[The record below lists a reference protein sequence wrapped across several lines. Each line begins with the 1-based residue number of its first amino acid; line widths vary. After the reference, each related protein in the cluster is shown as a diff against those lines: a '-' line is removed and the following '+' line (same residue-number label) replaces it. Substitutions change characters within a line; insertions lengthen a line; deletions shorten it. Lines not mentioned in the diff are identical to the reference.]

1 MFFLTYHSNNGTR
14 CFRIQNTR
22 VMHLK
27 FAILPHGPQKEE
39 QRIITTHSAPQETL
53 KVQNHQYILVKAF

>member
-14 CFRIQNTR
+14 CFQIQKTR

-27 FAILPHGPQKEE
+27 FAIFPHGLQKEE
-39 QRIITTHSAPQETL
+39 QRIRTTHSAPQETL
-53 KVQNHQYILVKAF
+53 KVQNHHNILVKAF